1 MKLSENPI
9 FLTRKRLV
17 HRNGVL
23 AAVLIAAL
31 IGLCL
36 LLGLG
41 ESLRDASH
49 AFKTPQEAGKVF
61 YGWIVGVEILVI
73 VMGGFSAISRAM
85 AEDRKAGL
93 WDSNRL
99 TPLKPTQILAGYW
112 LGSALR
118 EFYMAVALA
127 GFGLLIVLL
136 GHLPILLWLG
146 TQTLIASTALF
157 FGLLGLLA
165 GMAFQR
171 SPGLLI
177 FLGLLFVWPITIMA
191 PSRMLID
198 FLLPVYGI
206 GNLFSEHQPEN
217 NSYATNWYSPP
228 EIFGLPIPPVALSL
242 ALQLVISLFIWRALA
257 RKTANPFQPLL
268 LRWEAF
274 ALFGILFFSQHALL
288 WDLWRGHFPNL
299 AMAIKNH
306 NDNEALLSIVHG
318 GTLFI
323 GGILIFMASPQPEH
337 IRVESMRLG
346 FKNLGAIFS
355 RSAASLAIALAAA
368 AAAAWLPQFMLA
380 PANSWKIF
388 LVTAANLAEVFLI
401 FALLLEFCRL
411 RHQRRALGFVA
422 LWLFVLCVIPIIL
435 AGVFSNAALARISLL
450 SPGFIALTDRNDPG
464 WLLLLYTLLAQF
476 GVMVVLL
483 TGWRRQWKKLLEHT
497 A

>member
-1 MKLSENPI
+1 MKLFENPI
-9 FLTRKRLV
+9 FITRKRLG

-31 IGLCL
+31 IGFCL
-36 LLGLG
+36 LLGLV
-41 ESLRDASH
+41 ESLHDPAHS
-49 AFKTPQEAGKVF
+49 FKTPQEAGRVF
-61 YGWIVGVEILVI
+61 YGWIVGLEILVI
-73 VMGGFSAISRAM
+73 VIGGFSAISRALT
-85 AEDRKAGL
+85 EDRKAGL

-99 TPLKPTQILAGYW
+99 TPMKPPQILAGYW

-118 EFYMAVALA
+118 EFYMAMALA

-136 GHLPILLWLG
+136 GRLPILLWLG

-177 FLGLLFVWPITIMA
+177 FLGLFFVWPITFLA
-191 PSRMLID
+191 PSRMLVD

-206 GNLFSEHQPEN
+206 GNLFSDRPPEK
-217 NSYATNWYSPP
+217 NSYSTDWYSSP

-242 ALQLVISLFIWRALA
+242 ILQFVIGLFIWRALA

-274 ALFGILFFSQHALL
+274 TLFGILFFSQHALL
-288 WDLWRGHFPNL
+288 WDLWRGHFPDL
-299 AMAIKNH
+299 AKAIKKFNEP
-306 NDNEALLSIVHG
+306 EALLPIVHG

-323 GGILIFMASPQPEH
+323 GGLLSFLASPQPEH
-337 IRVESMRLG
+337 VRVESLRLG
-346 FKNLGAIFS
+346 FKNFGAIFS
-355 RSAASLAIALAAA
+355 RSAVSLAIALAGAA
-368 AAAAWLPQFMLA
+368 AVALLTQFMFA

-388 LVTAANLAEVFLI
+388 LVAAVNSAEIFLVL
-401 FALLLEFCRL
+401 ALLLEFCRL

-422 LWLFVLCVIPIIL
+422 LWLFILCVIPFIL
-435 AGVFSNAALARISLL
+435 AGVFSSEITARFSLL
-450 SPGFIALTDRNDPG
+450 APAFVALSNHDEHWP
-464 WLLLLYTLLAQF
+464 WLFGALLAHF
-476 GVMVVLL
+476 VIIVVLFL
-483 TGWRRQWKKLLEHT
+483 GWRRQWKKLLES
-497 A
+497 AA